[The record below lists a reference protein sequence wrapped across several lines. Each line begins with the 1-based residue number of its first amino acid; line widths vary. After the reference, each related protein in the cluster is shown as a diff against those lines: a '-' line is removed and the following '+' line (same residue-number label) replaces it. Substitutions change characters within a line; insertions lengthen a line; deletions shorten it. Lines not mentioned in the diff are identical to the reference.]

1 MVWKLNFRIKCVH
14 SLFVLPFFKTRE
26 FMLMSE
32 LVVAVSVCLSVSIN
46 VSMYLSD
53 LHKSLRIGLAGYI
66 SLKSTIVKLQCEILW
81 FFYLNV
87 CHFSSSQVPKYIV
100 HVAPWRLNHYLRGQ
114 WNISDLSK
122 QKTKVKNIF
131 KPVVNVCFG
140 HQCKLICIE
149 QFNNA
154 HLLPNF

>member
-1 MVWKLNFRIKCVH
+1 MH

-66 SLKSTIVKLQCEILW
+66 CLKSTIVKLQCEIL
-81 FFYLNV
+81 
-87 CHFSSSQVPKYIV
+87 
-100 HVAPWRLNHYLRGQ
+100 
-114 WNISDLSK
+114 
-122 QKTKVKNIF
+122 
-131 KPVVNVCFG
+131 
-140 HQCKLICIE
+140 
-149 QFNNA
+149 
-154 HLLPNF
+154 